1 MKSENIFKAILQ
13 KYGFP
18 SVEKAGVFGEN
29 IAYKSIMK
37 LNVSEQYLDSVEN
50 LFNKKLFDPLA
61 YAMIKDKYLY
71 MKDKNRNLEHSFITV
86 KMIVMELSLI
96 LFQILKFK
104 PKTKRNWYFRNSRR
118 LCK

>member
-61 YAMIKDKYLY
+61 YAMIKDKDRKSTRLNSSHVRISYAVFCL
-71 MKDKNRNLEHSFITV
+71 KKKKTV
-86 KMIVMELSLI
+86 P
-96 LFQILKFK
+96 FAFGG
-104 PKTKRNWYFRNSRR
+104 
-118 LCK
+118 C